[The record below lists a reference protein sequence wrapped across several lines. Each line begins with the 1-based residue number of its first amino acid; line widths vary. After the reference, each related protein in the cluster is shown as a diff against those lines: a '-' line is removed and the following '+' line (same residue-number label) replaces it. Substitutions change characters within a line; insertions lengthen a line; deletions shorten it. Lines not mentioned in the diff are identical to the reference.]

1 MNVNSLNQYELI
13 TMFNILDG
21 RAETLSKFIQ
31 SEDYQAKHGDMA
43 DAVRTADARYLADI
57 CALQAKINAAI

>member
-1 MNVNSLNQYELI
+1 MNLNTYELTTLHI
-13 TMFNILDG
+13 ILEN
-21 RAETLSKFIQ
+21 RADTLSKFIQ

-57 CALQAKINAAI
+57 RAIQSKVNAAI